1 MTAFLAAAL
10 VLAVTPG
17 PGIFYVLARSLGE
30 GTRVGVRS
38 SLGTGLGGLCHVVGA
53 ALGLSTLLMTSA
65 TAFEVVRYAGACY
78 LVFLGVRTLL
88 GLREAEAE
96 TPRAHAGGAFRQ
108 GVMTELLN
116 PKTALFFLTFLP
128 QFAQPERGLV
138 ALQLLALGTL
148 SVALNSSA
156 DLVVAALGGRA
167 RSGLRA
173 GSRWVRR
180 QRALSGVA
188 LIALGGYAAATDSRR
203 AGGGTLALADRRQA
217 GRRGAAGPVATAR
230 RPRAR
235 PRPPG
240 RCGPRRPSSPIRAA
254 GRSPSSGPAR

>member
-1 MTAFLAAAL
+1 MPDQAHLTAFLAAAV

-38 SLGTGLGGLCHVVGA
+38 SLGTALGGLCHVVGA

-65 TAFEVVRYAGACY
+65 TAFEVVRYVGAAY
-78 LVFLGVRTLL
+78 LVFLGVKTLL
-88 GLREAEAE
+88 GLRHED
-96 TPRAHAGGAFRQ
+96 AGGAPVVRGTAFRQ
-108 GVMTELLN
+108 GVLTELLN

-128 QFAQPERGLV
+128 QFAQPERGAV
-138 ALQLLALGTL
+138 APQLLALGAV

-156 DLVVAALGGRA
+156 DLVVAAVAGRA
-167 RSGLRA
+167 RGALRA

-188 LIALGGYAAATDSRR
+188 LMALGGYAAV
-203 AGGGTLALADRRQA
+203 GDRR
-217 GRRGAAGPVATAR
+217 
-230 RPRAR
+230 
-235 PRPPG
+235 
-240 RCGPRRPSSPIRAA
+240 
-254 GRSPSSGPAR
+254 

>member
-1 MTAFLAAAL
+1 MPDHAHLTAFLAAAL

-38 SLGTGLGGLCHVVGA
+38 TLGTALGGLCHVVGA

-65 TAFEVVRYAGACY
+65 TAFEVVRYVGACY
-78 LVFLGVRTLL
+78 LVFLGVRILL
-88 GLREAEAE
+88 GLREAA
-96 TPRAHAGGAFRQ
+96 PDDGPARSSAGDPFRQ
-108 GVMTELLN
+108 GVLTELLN

-128 QFAQPERGLV
+128 QFAQPERGAV
-138 ALQLLALGTL
+138 ALQLLALGCV

-156 DLVVAALGGRA
+156 DLLVAIAAGRL
-167 RSGLRA
+167 RTGVRA

-188 LIALGGYAAATDSRR
+188 LIALGGYAAA
-203 AGGGTLALADRRQA
+203 ADRR
-217 GRRGAAGPVATAR
+217 
-230 RPRAR
+230 
-235 PRPPG
+235 
-240 RCGPRRPSSPIRAA
+240 
-254 GRSPSSGPAR
+254 

>member
-38 SLGTGLGGLCHVVGA
+38 TLGTALGGLCHVVGA

-65 TAFEVVRYAGACY
+65 TAFEIVRYAGACY
-78 LVFLGVRTLL
+78 LVFLGVRVLL
-88 GLREAEAE
+88 GLREA
-96 TPRAHAGGAFRQ
+96 TPDAPPARSGTGDAFRQ
-108 GVMTELLN
+108 GVLTELLN

-128 QFAQPERGLV
+128 QFAQPERGSV
-138 ALQLLALGTL
+138 ALQLLALGCV
-148 SVALNSSA
+148 SVALNSCA
-156 DLVVAALGGRA
+156 DLVVAIVAGRL
-167 RSGLRA
+167 RTGLRA

-188 LIALGGYAAATDSRR
+188 LIALGGYAAA
-203 AGGGTLALADRRQA
+203 ADRR
-217 GRRGAAGPVATAR
+217 
-230 RPRAR
+230 
-235 PRPPG
+235 
-240 RCGPRRPSSPIRAA
+240 
-254 GRSPSSGPAR
+254 

>member
-1 MTAFLAAAL
+1 MPDHAHMTAFLAAAL

-88 GLREAEAE
+88 GLREADAE

-128 QFAQPERGLV
+128 QFAQPERGPV

-148 SVALNSSA
+148 SVALQ
-156 DLVVAALGGRA
+156 LVGRP
-167 RSGLRA
+167 
-173 GSRWVRR
+173 
-180 QRALSGVA
+180 
-188 LIALGGYAAATDSRR
+188 
-203 AGGGTLALADRRQA
+203 
-217 GRRGAAGPVATAR
+217 RRGGAR
-230 RPRAR
+230 RPGALRAARRVAVGPPPAGAVGRRAHR
-235 PRPPG
+235 PRRLRRRRGPPVAD
-240 RCGPRRPSSPIRAA
+240 R
-254 GRSPSSGPAR
+254 

>member
-1 MTAFLAAAL
+1 MPDHAHLTAFLAAAL

-38 SLGTGLGGLCHVVGA
+38 TLGTGLGGLCHVVGA

-88 GLREAEAE
+88 GLREPAAE
-96 TPRAHAGGAFRQ
+96 TPRADGGGAFRQ

-128 QFAQPERGLV
+128 QFAQPERGPV
-138 ALQLLALGTL
+138 ALQLLALGT
-148 SVALNSSA
+148 SASRSTRRPTSSWRPS
-156 DLVVAALGGRA
+156 AAARAPACARA
-167 RSGLRA
+167 RAGCAASGRCRA
-173 GSRWVRR
+173 SR
-180 QRALSGVA
+180 SSPS
-188 LIALGGYAAATDSRR
+188 AAT
-203 AGGGTLALADRRQA
+203 
-217 GRRGAAGPVATAR
+217 
-230 RPRAR
+230 
-235 PRPPG
+235 RPPRTG
-240 RCGPRRPSSPIRAA
+240 R
-254 GRSPSSGPAR
+254 

>member
-1 MTAFLAAAL
+1 MPDHAHVTAFLAAAL

-38 SLGTGLGGLCHVVGA
+38 TLGTALGGLCHVVGA

-88 GLREAEAE
+88 GLREPDAERP
-96 TPRAHAGGAFRQ
+96 TRAHGGSALRQ

-128 QFAQPERGLV
+128 QFAQPERGPV
-138 ALQLLALGTL
+138 ALQLLALGTV

-188 LIALGGYAAATDSRR
+188 LIALGGYASA
-203 AGGGTLALADRRQA
+203 ADRR
-217 GRRGAAGPVATAR
+217 T
-230 RPRAR
+230 
-235 PRPPG
+235 
-240 RCGPRRPSSPIRAA
+240 
-254 GRSPSSGPAR
+254 